1 MNSKIKRSKGFI
13 LFIALVPL
21 FLISCIG
28 NSEDTAGNADAD
40 AADNLVADN
49 AAEDNGG
56 SDLLVSDD
64 FDRIQRSSRI
74 GKVGDYTFE
83 YWNQDETGDADMG
96 LRSDGT
102 FEIGWKGIFN
112 MLARYGVRPGDSV
125 RSVTY
130 TVDDYTVTS
139 GISYLCIYGW
149 AYNGSYE
156 DLVEFYIVDNWKNYR
171 PPGNNG
177 IYYDTVTVDGD
188 EYDIYTS
195 VRTQQPSIAGTRT
208 FTQYWSVRKEGDK
221 RLSGTID
228 VDAHFAAWENAGLT
242 IGSTLYEVS
251 FCVEGYSGNKTGTG
265 HANVSELIFNT
276 N

>member
-1 MNSKIKRSKGFI
+1 MNLHKMIHKGIVMAVALI
-13 LFIALVPL
+13 LFAFV
-21 FLISCIG
+21 SCVG
-28 NSEDTAGNADAD
+28 NGESETDTA
-40 AADNLVADN
+40 
-49 AAEDNGG
+49 AAENVAVE
-56 SDLLVSDD
+56 SEAEVVENLLTSDD
-64 FDRIQRSSRI
+64 FDRIQQSSRI
-74 GKVGDYTFE
+74 GRVGDFTYE
-83 YWNQDETGDADMG
+83 YWNQNETGDADMG

-112 MLARYGVRPGDSV
+112 MLARYGVRPGDPV
-125 RSVTY
+125 NSVTY
-130 TVDDYTVTS
+130 TVDDYTVTG

-177 IYYDTVTVDGD
+177 TYYDTITVDGD

-208 FTQYWSVRKEGDK
+208 FTQYWSVRKPDNK

-228 VDAHFAAWENAGLT
+228 VRAHFAAWENVGLP
-242 IGSTLYEVS
+242 IGNTLYEVS